1 MVAPH
6 KTSSGDVDWD
16 SIQSILVQ
24 FFNYNSS
31 HSISPEVEI
40 ENYPRTPTHQP
51 QNQQDEIDRSGIA
64 IPKNYIYT
72 PNREQAHTVSRQY
85 DHYGT

>member
-51 QNQQDEIDRSGIA
+51 QNQEDEI
-64 IPKNYIYT
+64 PKLQIEIYCT
-72 PNREQAHTVSRQY
+72 QY
-85 DHYGT
+85 DHYTSTNKLYTDE